1 MSEKSSKVKRGK
13 AAAKAKAKTKA
24 PENKTTETSKL
35 LRQLDKSGLTTAAV
49 AEKLNVNWYT
59 VYRWSRGHHD
69 PHPGTLA
76 RLRALLVAPTVPVD
90 ASTPS

>member
-1 MSEKSSKVKRGK
+1 MPAKSAKLAKNGK
-13 AAAKAKAKTKA
+13 AAKRV
-24 PENKTTETSKL
+24 NKTTEASKL

-76 RLRALLVAPTVPVD
+76 RLRALLV
-90 ASTPS
+90 TPADTSIPS